1 MVEDDVRLRS
11 IVRLALQGHGF
22 QIDTAPDGG
31 TALARLKD
39 GGIYAVVVLDIG
51 LPDSDGRDV
60 CQAMRSEGVRSPV
73 LFLTARGQVGDQLSA
88 FAAGGDDFLAKPFHV
103 EVLAARVT
111 ALSRRAVPPD
121 EVTAGTALGLDPR
134 SHALVVGDER
144 VPLTPTEYRILGC
157 LLSSVGVVVRRR
169 ELIGA
174 AWPTGAVVTDNTLDQ
189 YLTRL
194 RRKLAVAAS
203 RPGAP
208 GWMGTAGARV
218 VTVHGVG
225 YRLERAAAT

>member
-1 MVEDDVRLRS
+1 MVEDDARLRS

-31 TALARLKD
+31 TALARVKA
-39 GGIYAVVVLDIG
+39 GGPYAVIVLDIG

-60 CQAMRSEGVRSPV
+60 CQAMRSAGVRSPV

-103 EVLAARVT
+103 EVLAARIL
-111 ALSRRAVPPD
+111 ALSRRVVPPGD
-121 EVTAGTALGLDPR
+121 ITAGIALSLDPQH
-134 SHALVVGDER
+134 HALLVGDER

-157 LLSSVGVVVRRR
+157 LLTSVGVVVRRR

-174 AWPTGAVVTDNTLDQ
+174 AWPPGAVVSDNTLDQ

-194 RRKLAVAAS
+194 RRKLAVAAG

-208 GWMGTAGARV
+208 GGMGIAGARV

-225 YRLERAAAT
+225 YRLESATAR